1 MSKVQSS
8 VRKYVAEFGE
18 NIFASDG
25 GILFCKVCEIKVN
38 SVKHFT
44 VTQHLKTDKH
54 IRAVNRKIEN
64 KSKSQQ
70 LLPNIPEK
78 SMFAKDLC
86 NTFLLAN
93 IPLEKLENKHVR
105 LFLEKYTSKD
115 IPSVSLLRKK
125 YVNECYEDTMNNI
138 RNQLG
143 GRFLKELVHRRL
155 TQDLRMGQKSDQG
168 IKLLAGN

>member
-1 MSKVQSS
+1 MTKYWFSFYTTVLRDIVCSTVRVSYYFIKMSKIQSS

-25 GILFCKVCEIKVN
+25 GILICKVCEIKVN
-38 SVKHFT
+38 SVKCFT
-44 VTQHLKTDKH
+44 VTQHLKADKY

-70 LLPNIPEK
+70 LLLNILDK

-86 NTFLLAN
+86 NKLLIAN

-105 LFLEKYTSKD
+105 LFLEKYTGKD
-115 IPSVSLLRKK
+115 IP
-125 YVNECYEDTMNNI
+125 
-138 RNQLG
+138 
-143 GRFLKELVHRRL
+143 
-155 TQDLRMGQKSDQG
+155 
-168 IKLLAGN
+168 